1 MIPSNNLAK
10 NPKLVKPMKNLKL
23 KIILSFLLGM
33 LLTACGGGG
42 GGGGSDSDS
51 SSTAADLSTPQGYF
65 TARVSENIIQNK
77 CITCH
82 VSNGLA
88 ESTPLIY
95 TSKNSPTHAEAN
107 FNTLQNYIQ
116 NEPSRAASMMQKV
129 SGELAHD
136 GGIQLAKNSS
146 EYGYLK
152 AFLEMVGGNTNI
164 SSKPVDDSSSG
175 DDQANSG
182 DQNQI
187 ADPVAYFASDISP
200 DIIQGK
206 CIDCH
211 VSGGVAAATSLKYE
225 STTTFGHL
233 ETNYQTISDYIES
246 DSSNADL
253 LLQKSLG
260 ASGHGG
266 GAILSTSSEEH
277 AKLKAF
283 VESLGANVSQA
294 SPLPTGR
301 FWEGVEEANR
311 EQTLRRAALIV
322 SRRLPTE
329 QEIETVKNGDDVAL
343 RATLKG
349 LMQGEG
355 FHDFLIQGAN
365 DRLHLKAFE
374 NGLFLE
380 AADLNATPLFPLG
393 AKKFFEAGDKSEGW
407 PDWMNKWMW
416 GMANSP
422 LELIAYIVENDRSYQ
437 EVVTADYM
445 MVNPVMDEILRSE
458 TGLNE
463 SNSHQE
469 YRRGKNRGQ
478 IVPDDQLSSEFI
490 QDFGHRVD
498 SYGAFLDYPHAGI
511 LNSHAFLNRY
521 PTTETNRNR
530 ARARWTYYHFL
541 GLDIEKSASRTTDPV
556 ALADT
561 NNPTMNNPACTVCHQ
576 VMDPAAGAYQ
586 NYGNAGLFRDSWGGM
601 DALPDTYKH
610 PEWFEENAEPSLYRH
625 GDNWFQ
631 RELGCFWMCISEVW
645 IPPTHY

>member
-1 MIPSNNLAK
+1 MTDEVMDRNKDSNTRDSLLESLSLGVEEGATLIDKFAINVGNITTTTTELIRDKAK
-10 NPKLVKPMKNLKL
+10 AKDKNY
-23 KIILSFLLGM
+23 
-33 LLTACGGGG
+33 
-42 GGGGSDSDS
+42 DS
-51 SSTAADLSTPQGYF
+51 SNLVNKIVQKTGVCKLESTLVGKDSSVTAYLSEVATPDSCEEETRTCTNGTLSGSYEYSSCSDPETYF
-65 TARVSENIIQNK
+65 ANKISPEIIQAK
-77 CITCH
+77 CIACH
-82 VSNGLA
+82 VSDGPVGN
-88 ESTPLIY
+88 TPL
-95 TSKNSPTHAEAN
+95 K
-107 FNTLQNYIQ
+107 
-116 NEPSRAASMMQKV
+116 
-129 SGELAHD
+129 
-136 GGIQLAKNSS
+136 
-146 EYGYLK
+146 YL
-152 AFLEMVGGNTNI
+152 
-164 SSKPVDDSSSG
+164 P
-175 DDQANSG
+175 
-182 DQNQI
+182 
-187 ADPVAYFASDISP
+187 
-200 DIIQGK
+200 
-206 CIDCH
+206 
-211 VSGGVAAATSLKYE
+211 
-225 STTTFGHL
+225 TTTEAYL
-233 ETNYQTISDYIES
+233 ATNYQTLVDFINS
-246 DSSNADL
+246 DSTKAEYL
-253 LLQKSLG
+253 LSKAQGVS
-260 ASGHGG
+260 HGG
-266 GAILSTSSEEH
+266 GSQLSSNSEEYENLR
-277 AKLKAF
+277 KFL
-283 VESLGANVSQA
+283 ESIGTGVN
-294 SPLPTGR
+294 PNPTPTGR
-301 FWEGVEEANR
+301 FWDGITLSDA

-329 QEIETVKNGDDVAL
+329 QEIETVKDGDDVAL

-445 MVNPVMDEILRSE
+445 MVNPVMDEILRSA

-576 VMDPAAGAYQ
+576 VMDP
-586 NYGNAGLFRDSWGGM
+586 
-601 DALPDTYKH
+601 
-610 PEWFEENAEPSLYRH
+610 
-625 GDNWFQ
+625 
-631 RELGCFWMCISEVW
+631 
-645 IPPTHY
+645 